1 MSQEYTTDA
10 AITWC
15 PGCGNFGIKTAYE
28 QAVLKLA
35 DEGVPHERL
44 VMTAGIGQHAKMFDY
59 VTTSGFYSLHGRAL
73 ATAQGIK
80 LGNPELKVV
89 SFVGDGDSLGEGIAH
104 FVFAAKRNT
113 DLAVICHNNGVYALT
128 TGQRAPTS
136 PRGFKGPSTPH
147 GNVEEPLNP
156 LVIALESGATFVA
169 RGYSG
174 RLEQLTDLI
183 VAAVLHEGFAYID
196 VLQPCVTFNDTFD
209 LYNEKTYELDGP
221 AESLDEALAVA
232 REKEK
237 LATGIIFTSERP
249 SHEAALL
256 GDRVPAKDRPD
267 MKERR
272 KQVTAVL
279 KTMEVS

>member
-1 MSQEYTTDA
+1 MNADYSTDA

-28 QAVLKLA
+28 QAVAKLA
-35 DEGVPHERL
+35 DEGVPTETL

-80 LGNPELKVV
+80 IGNPDLKVV
-89 SFVGDGDSLGEGIAH
+89 SFVGDGDTLGEGVAH
-104 FVFAAKRNT
+104 FVFAAKRNSDIT
-113 DLAVICHNNGVYALT
+113 VICHNNGVYALT

-174 RLEQLTDLI
+174 RLEQLADII
-183 VAAVLHEGFAYID
+183 VRGVLHEGFAYID
-196 VLQPCVTFNDTFD
+196 VLQPCVTFNNTFE
-209 LYNEKTYELDGP
+209 LYNENTYELDGP
-221 AESLDEALAVA
+221 AGTLDEALAIS

-237 LATGIIFTSERP
+237 LATGVVYRTERP

-256 GDRVPAKDRPD
+256 EGRVPARDRP
-267 MKERR
+267 ERSAR
-272 KQVTAVL
+272 REQVAAVL
-279 KTMEVS
+279 KTLEVS